1 MAGGVSGP
9 ETRGRAVILMY
20 HRLSQTPFEPAEGDY
35 VVPAEAFARQ
45 MDLLATGGGRVVSLR
60 DLQGGPCPERSVAL
74 TFDDGCDTDVSAALP
89 ILRERGF
96 TAAFFVNPARLGR
109 DGYLSWRQLAELA
122 AAGMV
127 VGSHG
132 LDHRLLDGL
141 GADELR
147 EQLAGSRHALE
158 QGLGAPVDTL
168 SLPGG
173 SGGAP
178 AVQAARDAGYRVV
191 LGSAP
196 GVVQPPALPPVLPR
210 YAIRR
215 SWGFEQFRAL
225 VDQRLSVRAAQAQRD
240 RGTRLARAALGA
252 GRYERLR
259 REWLT
264 RS

>member
-1 MAGGVSGP
+1 MSGP
-9 ETRGRAVILMY
+9 GTRGRAVILMY
-20 HRLSQTPFEPAEGDY
+20 HRVSRTPFEPSEGDY
-35 VVPAEAFARQ
+35 VVPAEDFARQ
-45 MDLLATGGGRVVSLR
+45 MDLLAAGGGRVVSLP
-60 DLQGGPCPERSVAL
+60 DLQAGPCPERSVAL

-109 DGYLSWRQLAELA
+109 DGYLSWRQVSELA

-132 LDHRLLDGL
+132 MDHQLLDGM
-141 GADELR
+141 GADELA
-147 EQLAGSRHALE
+147 EQLAGSRRALE
-158 QGLGAPVDTL
+158 QGLGTSVYTL

-173 SGGAP
+173 SGGEP
-178 AVQAARDAGYRVV
+178 AVRAAREAGYRVI

-196 GVVQPPALPPVLPR
+196 GRVHPPALPRVLPR

-215 SWGFEQFRAL
+215 SWGFEQFRDL
-225 VDQRLSVRAAQAQRD
+225 VDQRLSVRAAQALRY
-240 RGTRLARAALGA
+240 RGTRLVRAALGA

-259 REWLT
+259 RDWLT